1 MNKRLPPF
9 ERYLLIL
16 AQTRFPCVVARI
28 TGFLFIMNERSYL
41 ILDLVRSKV
50 LDLNPTESILAS
62 CFFGLLAQNPIQY
75 CGKPYYM
82 ADYKNVACYCSILP
96 DKIDTLRRLYKRL
109 ENIGILTLIKI
120 DNHVCFTPS
129 QMLRDWG
136 TIYKSD
142 EAEKNP
148 ILTEINPNDA
158 EKNPIKAEKNP
169 PYINNINNNINNNI
183 APQNIF
189 AEQIQPEKEKDKK
202 TLFRNS
208 EVYKL
213 VKFDESGSGID
224 YSEFEKKFA
233 TQEFE
238 QVDMVYYFHAV
249 ADWSDQKNM
258 KRTKNGWLAT
268 VRNFIRGDV
277 ERNKLHLKPQYNKV
291 QPKIDIAGA
300 MDFLNNDY

>member
-1 MNKRLPPF
+1 
-9 ERYLLIL
+9 
-16 AQTRFPCVVARI
+16 
-28 TGFLFIMNERSYL
+28 MNERSYL

-75 CGKPYYM
+75 GGKPYYM

-109 ENIGILTLIKI
+109 ENIGLLTLIKI

-142 EAEKNP
+142 GAEKNP
-148 ILTEINPNDA
+148 IVTEINPHDA
-158 EKNPIKAEKNP
+158 EKNPIEAEKNP
-169 PYINNINNNINNNI
+169 PYINNINNNINNNYI
-183 APQNIF
+183 EPQINF
-189 AEQIQPEKEKDKK
+189 AVSVPIKEQPEESKDKK

-213 VKFDESGSGID
+213 VKFDEYGSGID

-233 TQEFE
+233 TPEFE

-277 ERNKLHLKPQYNKV
+277 ERNKLHLKPQYKQV
-291 QPKIDIAGA
+291 KQKIDIAGA